1 MPVVVAQP
9 PVGESGA
16 SSEWSE
22 VLRLTEQ
29 MFSGAVSVERMSDPE
44 SPRENWVVLTVEATG
59 EPQEIV
65 RRQCEWHERVAREFP
80 GQFPGQFPGLRL
92 SICPQ
97 P

>member
-1 MPVVVAQP
+1 MSLVVAEQT
-9 PVGESGA
+9 VNDSV
-16 SSEWSE
+16 SSADWSE

-44 SPRENWVVLTVEATG
+44 SPRESWVVLTVEATG

-80 GQFPGQFPGLRL
+80 SQFPGPRL
-92 SICPQ
+92 SICPRS
-97 P
+97 

>member
-1 MPVVVAQP
+1 MSLVVAEQA
-9 PVGESGA
+9 VNESG
-16 SSEWSE
+16 SSADWSE

-29 MFSGAVSVERMSDPE
+29 MFPGAVSVERMSDPE
-44 SPRENWVVLTVEATG
+44 SPRESWVVLTVEATG

-80 GQFPGQFPGLRL
+80 GQFPGLRL

-97 P
+97 R

>member
-1 MPVVVAQP
+1 MTLAVTEP
-9 PVGESGA
+9 PVDELG
-16 SSEWSE
+16 SSADWSE

-44 SPRENWVVLTVEATG
+44 SPRESWVVLTVEASG

-80 GQFPGQFPGLRL
+80 GQFPGLRL
-92 SICPQ
+92 SICPRS
-97 P
+97 